1 MKWKTK
7 LKTRLRLYESLVK
20 SILLYNCVIWGL
32 SRDDHRKLSG
42 FDRKLLELVIGIKSP
57 HKITN
62 KKLYKTTETEPLSIT
77 ITERRWK
84 LLGHILRLPVDCPA
98 KNAMRYYPEERANKK
113 FVGRRKTVIVTT
125 INKDIRR
132 TKELEEKKKSIQ
144 IS

>member
-1 MKWKTK
+1 MLIETENKAKDKATLAWIVGQKYTS
-7 LKTRLRLYESLVK
+7 LQLWYLGSITR
-20 SILLYNCVIWGL
+20 W
-32 SRDDHRKLSG
+32 KLSG
-42 FDRKLLELVIGIKSP
+42 FDRKQLELVIGIKWP

-62 KKLYKTTETEPLSIT
+62 KKLYKATETEPLSIT

-98 KNAMRYYPEERANKK
+98 KKAMRYYSEERANKK
-113 FVGRRKTVIVTT
+113 FVGRRKTVIITT